1 MGFMTKEIKS
11 VTATDFRKRVA
22 WFIGHV
28 HFTGHRIEIWRHGKH
43 SAALVSIAD
52 LEVLEELDRKT
63 VLELEIETQAKIER
77 WKRVRREDYNG
88 D

>member
-28 HFTGHRIEIWRHGKH
+28 HFTGHRIEILRHGKR

-63 VLELEIETQAKIER
+63 VRELEIETQAKIER